1 MRVNP
6 DRGIWFAG
14 LMRARVYAY
23 VAEIRP
29 VNCLMAAFAALIGIF
44 VGKASLTYGIIGPTL
59 LAFVVVFLVTAG
71 GNVINDYYDVAIYQ
85 VNKPRRALPSG
96 RITRQAALFVAL
108 TLLLLG
114 IAASVFI
121 NPMCFGLATLN
132 AALLVLYSWKLK
144 RSALIGNL
152 LVGYL
157 TGSVFL
163 FGGAAIST
171 IFIPGVLF
179 LSATLAITSREIVK
193 DVEDLTGDKRAG
205 ASTLPIRYGLTAS
218 LTAAALFMLAAV
230 AISPLPFI
238 ISTLGYVYLGIVLV
252 ADVILLY
259 GVVLSRSAPSTASS
273 LMKYGMLVVLVAYVL
288 GGI

>member
-1 MRVNP
+1 MREDP

-23 VAEIRP
+23 IAEIRP

-44 VGKASLTYGIIGPTL
+44 VGRATLTYGIIGPTL

-71 GNVINDYYDVAIYQ
+71 GNVINDYYDVAIDK

-96 RITRQAALFVAL
+96 RITRKAALFYAL

-114 IAASVFI
+114 VAASVFI

-144 RSALIGNL
+144 QSALIGNL

-205 ASTLPIRYGLTAS
+205 ASTLPIRYGVTPS
-218 LTAAALFMLAAV
+218 LTAAAFFMLAAV

-238 ISTLGYVYLGIVLV
+238 ISALGYVYLGIVFV

-259 GVVLSRSAPSTASS
+259 GVALSRSAPSTASK

>member
-1 MRVNP
+1 
-6 DRGIWFAG
+6 
-14 LMRARVYAY
+14 MRARIYAF

-29 VNCLMAAFAALIGIF
+29 LNCLMAAFAALIGIF
-44 VGKASLTYGIIGPTL
+44 VSKATLAYGTIGTIL
-59 LAFVVVFLVTAG
+59 LAFIVVFLVTAG
-71 GNVINDYYDVAIYQ
+71 GNVINDYYDVAIDR

-96 RITRQAALFVAL
+96 RITRQTALFYAL

-114 IAASVFI
+114 VAVSAFI
-121 NPMCFGLATLN
+121 NPLCFGIATLN

-163 FGGAAIST
+163 FGGAAVST
-171 IFIPGVLF
+171 VFIPGVLF

-205 ASTLPIRYGLTAS
+205 ASTLPIRYGRTAS
-218 LTAAALFMLAAV
+218 LTAAALFMLTAV

-238 ISTLGYVYLGIVLV
+238 ISAFGYAYLAVVFV
-252 ADVILLY
+252 ADVVLLY
-259 GVVLSRSAPSTASS
+259 GVAMSRSAPSTASS
-273 LMKYGMLVVLVAYVL
+273 IIKYGMLVVLVAYVI

>member
-1 MRVNP
+1 
-6 DRGIWFAG
+6 
-14 LMRARVYAY
+14 MRARIYAF

-29 VNCLMAAFAALIGIF
+29 LNCLMAAFAALIGIF
-44 VGKASLTYGIIGPTL
+44 VSKATLAYGTIGTIL
-59 LAFVVVFLVTAG
+59 LAFIVVFLVTAG
-71 GNVINDYYDVAIYQ
+71 GNVINDYYDVAIDR

-96 RITRQAALFVAL
+96 RITRQTALFYAL

-114 IAASVFI
+114 VAVSAFI
-121 NPMCFGLATLN
+121 NPLCFGIATLN

-163 FGGAAIST
+163 FGGAAVST
-171 IFIPGVLF
+171 VFIPGVLF

-205 ASTLPIRYGLTAS
+205 ASTLPIRYGRTAS
-218 LTAAALFMLAAV
+218 LTAAALFMLTAV

-238 ISTLGYVYLGIVLV
+238 ISAFGYVYLAVVLV
-252 ADVILLY
+252 ADVVLLY
-259 GVVLSRSAPSTASS
+259 GVAMSRSAPSTASS
-273 LMKYGMLVVLVAYVL
+273 VIKYGMLVVLIAYII